1 MKVTD
6 LPDFRP
12 WYVAAVRL
20 LQSGAVYADDPRVW
34 DILLGAQTPLSEYFG
49 RVGLL
54 LVVDEPEGLAY
65 LRQLTEDELPD
76 AYERLPKLFRRAR
89 LGYDETL
96 LCVLLR
102 EELRRFE
109 EEDLDNDRCGIET
122 IQLFERWRA
131 IAPSQH
137 DEVRARRDLST
148 ALGKLDD
155 LGFVRKYSD
164 EPEAWEIRRILKA
177 RLPVAELEALK
188 EKLLA
193 AAKSR
198 TATDKT
204 ESPDG

>member
-1 MKVTD
+1 MKVAD
-6 LPDFRP
+6 LPEFRP

-20 LQSGAVYADDPRVW
+20 LQGGAVYADDPRVW
-34 DILLGAQTPLSEYFG
+34 DIVLASQTPLAEYFA
-49 RVGLL
+49 RIGLL

-76 AYERLPKLFRRAR
+76 AYDRLPKLFRRAR

-109 EEDLDNDRCGIET
+109 EEDLDNDRCGIEAAE
-122 IQLFERWRA
+122 LFERWQA
-131 IAPSQH
+131 VAPSQH
-137 DEVRARRDLST
+137 DDVRARRDLSA
-148 ALGKLDD
+148 ALGKLEE

-164 EPEAWEIRRILKA
+164 EPEGWEIRRILKA

-188 EKLLA
+188 EKLVS
-193 AAKSR
+193 AAKNR
-198 TATDKT
+198 AGADQK
-204 ESPDG
+204 E

>member
-6 LPDFRP
+6 LPEFRP
-12 WYVAAVRL
+12 WHVAAVRL

-34 DILLGAQTPLSEYFG
+34 DILLGARTPLSDFFG
-49 RVGLL
+49 RIGLL

-65 LRQLTEDELPD
+65 LRQLKEDELPESYD
-76 AYERLPKLFRRAR
+76 RLPKLFRRAR

-109 EEDLDNDRCGIET
+109 EEDLDNERCGIET
-122 IQLFERWRA
+122 NQLFEQWRA
-131 IAPSQH
+131 ISSDQQ

-148 ALGKLDD
+148 ALSKLED

-188 EKLLA
+188 EKLLQA
-193 AAKSR
+193 SSR
-198 TATDKT
+198 TASDKK